1 MTTISFNLTD
11 KHIGKKSQINAK
23 INALLGDFHAIPTK
37 DGIAYMVDF
46 ESDSNAKVFEQW
58 LVKLIPNITD
68 FI

>member
-11 KHIGKKSQINAK
+11 KHIDKKSQINAK

-46 ESDSNAKVFEQW
+46 ESDLNAKDFQQW
-58 LVKLIPNITD
+58 LTKLIPDIAE
-68 FI
+68 F